1 MNAVN
6 RVLVGLIGLGLLAAG
21 VLGVAVTWGWLEE
34 DDVDAALP
42 FQRAWNRWRDIDW
55 DTAATW
61 ILLGAAIVALLLALA
76 LLVAELWVRRDP
88 RAGRLAMASGP
99 RGATTLR
106 LGRLERALAHE
117 AESVAGVRRSR
128 VEQLDVDGT
137 AGIRLRV
144 KAGADAEVPRVGA
157 EVAERAAV
165 SLERMLERPAGPV
178 TAIVEVRPERARRDD
193 DRRVE

>member
-6 RVLVGLIGLGLLAAG
+6 RALVGLIGLGLLAAG
-21 VLGVAVTWGWLEE
+21 VLGTAATWGWLEE
-34 DDVDAALP
+34 DDIDAALP
-42 FQRAWNRWRDIDW
+42 FQSAWNRWRDIDW

-61 ILLGAAIVALLLALA
+61 ILLSAAIVALLLALT

-88 RAGRLAMASGP
+88 HGGRFPVTRGP

-117 AESVAGVRRSR
+117 AETVAGVHRSR
-128 VEQLDVDGT
+128 VQRLEVDGT
-137 AGIRLRV
+137 ASASLRV
-144 KAGADAEVPRVGA
+144 EADSDAEVPRVGA
-157 EVAERAAV
+157 EVVERAAT
-165 SLERMLERPAGPV
+165 SLGRMLERPPGPV
-178 TAIVEVRPERARRDD
+178 TAIVEVRPERARHD

>member
-21 VLGVAVTWGWLEE
+21 VLGVAATWGWLEE
-34 DDVDAALP
+34 DDIDAALP
-42 FQRAWNRWRDIDW
+42 FQSAWNRWRDIDW

-88 RAGRLAMASGP
+88 HSGRFPLARGQ

-117 AESVAGVRRSR
+117 AETVAGVHRSR
-128 VEQLDVDGT
+128 VERLEVDGT
-137 AGIRLRV
+137 ASARLRV
-144 KAGADAEVPRVGA
+144 EADSDAEVPRVGA
-157 EVAERAAV
+157 EVVERAAT
-165 SLERMLERPAGPV
+165 SLGRMLELPAGPV

-193 DRRVE
+193 RRVE

>member
-34 DDVDAALP
+34 DDIDGALP
-42 FQRAWNRWRDIDW
+42 FQRAWDRWRDIDW
-55 DTAATW
+55 DTATTW

-88 RAGRLAMASGP
+88 HRGRLSVTRGP

-117 AESVAGVRRSR
+117 AESVAGVHRSR
-128 VEQLDVDGT
+128 VERLEVDGT
-137 AGIRLRV
+137 ASARLRV
-144 KAGADAEVPRVGA
+144 EADSDAEVPRVGA
-157 EVAERAAV
+157 EVVERAAG
-165 SLERMLERPAGPV
+165 SLGRMLERPAGPV
-178 TAIVEVRPERARRDD
+178 TAIVEVRPERARRDN
-193 DRRVE
+193 DRSVE